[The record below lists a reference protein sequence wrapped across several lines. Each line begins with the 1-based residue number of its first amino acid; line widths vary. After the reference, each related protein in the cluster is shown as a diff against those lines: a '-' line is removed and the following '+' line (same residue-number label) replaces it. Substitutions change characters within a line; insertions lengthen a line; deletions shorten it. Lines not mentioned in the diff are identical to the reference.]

1 MTKKLKTLGVVHN
14 EEELA
19 VIEWLKAKLKR
30 TASGAYKWM
39 AAEKAAELGYAP
51 KGSKKVGEVRNK

>member
-1 MTKKLKTLGVVHN
+1 MLDMAKTLKTLGVVHN

-19 VIEWLKAKLKR
+19 VIEWLKTKLKR

-39 AAEKAAELGYAP
+39 AAEKAAELGYVP
-51 KGSKKVGEVRNK
+51 KGRKKNGS